1 MLKNTIASHIL
12 LEIISRYHNFK
23 DKVKVSF
30 KIQNRMK
37 QNMFNVHNNPKLAS
51 IDVAN

>member
-12 LEIISRYHNFK
+12 LEIFSRYHNLK

-30 KIQNRMK
+30 KKSQNMK
-37 QNMFNVHNNPKLAS
+37 QNETKHV
-51 IDVAN
+51 